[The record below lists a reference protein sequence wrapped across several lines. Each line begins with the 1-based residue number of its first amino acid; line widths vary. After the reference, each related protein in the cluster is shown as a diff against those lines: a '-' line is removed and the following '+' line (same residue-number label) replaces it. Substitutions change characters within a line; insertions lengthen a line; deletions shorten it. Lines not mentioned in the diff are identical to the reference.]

1 MNEVQTTAQTAPDSN
16 GSGQKFKGY
25 TLEELRY
32 QRALVALQK
41 EFCKSKLTRNV
52 RNIQK
57 SKLLNPSSSAS
68 SLPGKVG
75 FVASKIFT
83 GLNYLDYAMIG
94 FSVFGAVRKI
104 FSIFRR
110 NKKK

>member
-1 MNEVQTTAQTAPDSN
+1 MNEIQKSAQETERITQPEN
-16 GSGQKFKGY
+16 KFKGY

-32 QRALVALQK
+32 QRALVLLQK
-41 EFCKSKLTRNV
+41 EFCKSRITRNV
-52 RNIQK
+52 NNLQK
-57 SKLLNPSSSAS
+57 SNPLSPSTAAS

-75 FVASKIFT
+75 FVASKLLT

-94 FSVFGAVRKI
+94 FSLFGTARKI

-110 NKKK
+110 RKK

>member
-1 MNEVQTTAQTAPDSN
+1 MNEIQKSTRETERITQPEN
-16 GSGQKFKGY
+16 KFKGY

-32 QRALVALQK
+32 QRALVLLQK
-41 EFCKSKLTRNV
+41 EFCKSKITRNV
-52 RNIQK
+52 NNLQK
-57 SKLLNPSSSAS
+57 SNPLSPSVAAS

-75 FVASKIFT
+75 FVASKLLT

-94 FSVFGAVRKI
+94 FSLFGAARKL

-110 NKKK
+110 KKK

>member
-1 MNEVQTTAQTAPDSN
+1 MNEIQKSAQETERITQPEN
-16 GSGQKFKGY
+16 KFKGY

-32 QRALVALQK
+32 QRALVLLQK
-41 EFCKSKLTRNV
+41 EFCKSRITRNI
-52 RNIQK
+52 NNLQK
-57 SKLLNPSSSAS
+57 SNPLSPSTAAS

-75 FVASKIFT
+75 FVASKLLT

-94 FSVFGAVRKI
+94 FSLFGTARKI

-110 NKKK
+110 RKK